1 MNIKFNVFDK
11 IKNIDSQRE
20 LFIECF
26 PENLGKN
33 SAKISHYN
41 WKFHSFPFFNE
52 KSFEYAA
59 FLDNELVGYYAAI
72 PYQYTFK
79 DKIFTVGM
87 VCDVMT
93 GVKARGKGVFTKLG
107 MFSTEN
113 MKTKDIDF
121 TMGYPIRSEVIP
133 GHLKAG
139 WDKVFELPLYIKF
152 ISFKPFLAKFRMGLI
167 SPIFDVFLVIYTC
180 LRNLLFSCDD
190 YSVKTIQKEDL
201 IKEDLDSF
209 FNKWKEEVPISL
221 NKSQKFL
228 NWRLGAPNVKYN
240 INILLNKN
248 TIVGYAIS
256 RNVIKE
262 GIPVS
267 AILDLCI
274 LKEYKKGLNKLISIL
289 SYNSKLD
296 KNGALLFMCSK
307 YQFKTHNLFAN
318 GFIPT
323 PHKFWLIIKNLKGI
337 DLSIIHKQENWQL
350 NWIDSDDL

>member
-1 MNIKFNVFDK
+1 MNIKFDVFDK
-11 IKNIDSQRE
+11 INNLDSQRK

-26 PENLGKN
+26 PENLGKGP
-33 SAKISHYN
+33 AKRSHYN
-41 WKFHSFPFFNE
+41 WKFHSFPSLKV
-52 KSFEYAA
+52 KSLEYAA

-72 PYQYTFK
+72 PYQYTYK
-79 DKIFTVGM
+79 DKIFNVGM

-107 MFSTEN
+107 MFSTEKMRN
-113 MKTKDIDF
+113 QDIDF

-139 WDKVFELPLYIKF
+139 WDKVFELPLYIKI
-152 ISFKPFLAKFRMGLI
+152 ISFKPFLDKFKLGFV
-167 SPIFDVFLVIYTC
+167 SPIFDVLLLIYSFF
-180 LRNLLFSCDD
+180 RNLIFPCKE
-190 YSVKTIQKEDL
+190 YSVRTIQKEDL
-201 IKEDLDSF
+201 IKEDLDIF
-209 FNKWKEEVPISL
+209 LNKWKDEVLISL
-221 NKSQKFL
+221 NKSQEFL
-228 NWRLGAPNVKYN
+228 NWRLGAPGTEYN

-248 TIVGYAIS
+248 VIVGYTIS

-267 AILDLCI
+267 AILDLCV
-274 LKEYKKGLNKLISIL
+274 LKEHKKGLNKLISIL
-289 SYNSKLD
+289 SSNSKLS
-296 KNGALLFMCSK
+296 KNGALLFMCSR
-307 YQFKTHNLFAN
+307 YQFKTYKLFAN

-323 PHKFWLIIKNLKGI
+323 PHRFWLIIKNLKGI